1 MYKLYSERIK
11 NKDGEP
17 EIYIYDK
24 IPEAFKNQ
32 TFYIMSDVFDKYSD
46 FQQSIWD
53 MIHDRFAR
61 EKGLKKLGQYE
72 ANGVGYGKPNIEL
85 YILNTNVE
93 DTLDLLDFS
102 FHIMDVSLRELQ
114 PNQPYFGGTNAL
126 ISHAIEELN
135 YRFKQHNLGY
145 EFVNGSII
153 RIDHKLLHQEVIKP
167 ALRLLYEEGFEGAE
181 EEFRNAFEKRK
192 KGIIEMLSL
201 KQAEHLKAP

>member
-1 MYKLYSERIK
+1 
-11 NKDGEP
+11 
-17 EIYIYDK
+17 
-24 IPEAFKNQ
+24 
-32 TFYIMSDVFDKYSD
+32 MSDVFDKYSD
-46 FQQSIWD
+46 FRQSIWD

-61 EKGLKKLGQYE
+61 EKGLKQLGQYE
-72 ANGVGYGKPNIEL
+72 ANGIGYGKPNIEL

-93 DTLDLLDFS
+93 DALDLLDFS

-114 PNQPYFGGTNAL
+114 PNQPDFGGTDAL

-135 YRFKQHNLGY
+135 YRFNQHNLGY
-145 EFVNGSII
+145 EFVNGNII

-192 KGIIEMLSL
+192 KGDNRNAIIEAGRAFESTI
-201 KQAEHLKAP
+201 KTICDKKGYIYI